1 MSSYTVVFSG
11 GAFPGCACIVEKN
24 GSMEL
29 TIALLPPHESK
40 SCVRRECT
48 KNAVLSEIVAFYVA
62 AAPRTVALVRAD
74 GATVVPAG
82 ASIDPIETHLREA
95 WGMAPL

>member
-1 MSSYTVVFSG
+1 MCLVL
-11 GAFPGCACIVEKN
+11 ARR
-24 GSMEL
+24 
-29 TIALLPPHESK
+29 
-40 SCVRRECT
+40 VRFFGRT
-48 KNAVLSEIVAFYVA
+48 RVA